1 MIYSIEKTID
11 SFPAPEGTTRRR
23 LVLVNWRR
31 EEELIVKYL
40 ERPDGNMTITILS
53 IDGADRFDLIDRA
66 VLQLMK
72 LVREEVNESDA
83 EIFLD
88 LFGEMLDGDGQF
100 APDPGFPN
108 TTFPNVYVHFTG
120 KDSPK

>member
-1 MIYSIEKTID
+1 MIYSIEKTVD
-11 SFPAPEGTTRRR
+11 LFPTPGGVQRRR

-40 ERPDGNMTITILS
+40 ERPDGSMSITILS
-53 IDGADRFDLIDRA
+53 MDGADRFDLIDRA
-66 VLQLMK
+66 VSRLMN

-83 EIFLD
+83 EIFLE
-88 LFGEMLDGDGQF
+88 LFGEMLDGDGHF
-100 APDPGFPN
+100 APDPGFPG

-120 KDSPK
+120 KDSRK

>member
-1 MIYSIEKTID
+1 MIYSIEKTVD
-11 SFPAPEGTTRRR
+11 LFPTPEYTQRRR

-40 ERPDGNMTITILS
+40 ERPDGSMSITILS
-53 IDGADRFDLIDRA
+53 TDGADQFDLIDRA
-66 VLQLMK
+66 VSRLMK
-72 LVREEVNESDA
+72 LVRDEVNESDA
-83 EIFLD
+83 DIFLD

-108 TTFPNVYVHFTG
+108 TTFPNIYVHFAG
-120 KDSPK
+120 NGARR